1 MYEQHVSSFEGEVYK
16 QTTNLIHTLPHLIVS
31 IESILK
37 KLTCSKDMFIANQ
50 FYKEKNKSL
59 MVLYCILRENLQSV
73 VLQVNFLTY
82 ILISLRNNMKY
93 SDIFR
98 C

>member
-1 MYEQHVSSFEGEVYK
+1 MYK

-37 KLTCSKDMFIANQ
+37 KHLTCSKDMFIANQ

>member
-50 FYKEKNKSL
+50 FYKEKGV
-59 MVLYCILRENLQSV
+59 VLYIKREFTICSFTSELSNL
-73 VLQVNFLTY
+73 Y
-82 ILISLRNNMKY
+82 IDQFEK
-93 SDIFR
+93 
-98 C
+98 